1 MEYQVLTPN
10 AHSRKGDFTEMK
22 NKEEASTE
30 PRRTNSVRR
39 GSSGASKAVLRSV
52 KSPKVAIVCDW
63 LTNMGGAEKVVLA
76 LAKAYPNAPIY
87 TSVFTPETMPA
98 FKGLDVRT
106 TYLQKLPGFLRK
118 RHQLF
123 PTARARAFRKLD
135 LSEYD
140 IIISSS
146 SAEAKA
152 VQKRPGALHICYCHT
167 PTRYYWSHYEEYKRE
182 PGMGPLNPLVRLVL
196 PLIVRRM
203 RAIDL
208 RAAAGVDAF
217 IANSKTVAERIKRY
231 YGRDSYILNPPV
243 DTSRFAKLD
252 ITGKRQ
258 GFIALGRQVPYKRI
272 DLAVQACTRLNKKL
286 TVYGTGSEHQRLI
299 DLAGPTI
306 EFITDADDID
316 VARALTRAEAY
327 LMPQEEDFGI
337 VQIEAMAAGTPVIA
351 YGRGGSRDAVIEGKT
366 GTFFDEQTVSSLAKA
381 IAAFSPK
388 AFKPKEIQKHA
399 ASFSGE
405 QFIRALHAFVAKQLK

>member
-1 MEYQVLTPN
+1 M
-10 AHSRKGDFTEMK
+10 AK
-22 NKEEASTE
+22 NKE
-30 PRRTNSVRR
+30 
-39 GSSGASKAVLRSV
+39 
-52 KSPKVAIVCDW
+52 PKVAIVCDW

-76 LAKAYPNAPIY
+76 IAKAYPNAPIY

-98 FKGLDVRT
+98 FKGLDIRT

-135 LSEYD
+135 LTEYD
-140 IIISSS
+140 VIISSS

-152 VQKRPGALHICYCHT
+152 VQKRPGATHICYCHT

-182 PGMGPLNPLVRLVL
+182 PGMGPLNPLVRLL
-196 PLIVRRM
+196 MPLLVRHM
-203 RAIDL
+203 RKIDL

-217 IANSKTVAERIKRY
+217 IANSKTVAERIKKY
-231 YGRDSYILNPPV
+231 YDRDSYVLNPPV
-243 DTSRFAKLD
+243 DTSRFAGLD
-252 ITGKRQ
+252 ITGKRR

-272 DLAVQACTRLNKKL
+272 DLAVEACTRLNKKL
-286 TVYGTGSEHQRLI
+286 SVYGNGSEHQHLVE
-299 DLAGPTI
+299 LAGPTV

-351 YGRGGSRDAVIEGKT
+351 YGKGGSRDAVIEGKT
-366 GTFFDEQTVSSLAKA
+366 GIFFDEQTVDSLADTLQSFA
-381 IAAFSPK
+381 PQTFNPQV
-388 AFKPKEIQKHA
+388 IQKYA
-399 ASFSGE
+399 ASFSE
-405 QFIRALHAFVAKQLK
+405 ESFIARLQAFVAKNL